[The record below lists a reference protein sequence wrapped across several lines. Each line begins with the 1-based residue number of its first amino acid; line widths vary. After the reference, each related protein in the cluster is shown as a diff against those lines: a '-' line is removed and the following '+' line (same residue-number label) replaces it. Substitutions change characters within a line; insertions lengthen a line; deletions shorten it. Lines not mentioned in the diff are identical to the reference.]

1 MNTLRARLI
10 LSHLLP
16 TLVTIPL
23 MGLALVYVLETQ
35 VLLANVSDELTA
47 QAMLV
52 AEMASEQSGIWYDAA
67 QAGTFVARMSPR
79 LTARVMLLDTHGYL
93 LASSDPVDTA
103 RLNQMLELPGLA
115 NALAG
120 QTETRVS
127 YRQVLCAE
135 VADVLVPVVGSDQ
148 QVMGIVRLTH
158 QLAGVYERF
167 LRLRYLILG
176 VLAAGLL
183 LGAAAG
189 WMLALN
195 LERPLRQ
202 VTQAVYGLVS
212 GDRSA
217 PLRERGPQEIRLL
230 LRAVNTLVERLHS
243 LEQARRQLLANL
255 VHELGRPL
263 GALRSAI
270 QALLGGADED
280 AALRQEL
287 LVGMDEQVGLL
298 QRLLNDLA
306 HLHDQV
312 LGTLELDRRPVALN
326 DWLSHVLPPWR
337 QAAQDKGLNW
347 EATIPA
353 DLPAT
358 QLDPDRL
365 AQAVSNLLSNA
376 IKYTPAG
383 GTVSIGAGVEDS
395 TVWIQVGDTGPGI
408 DPEEQALIFTPY
420 YRGHSAGRFPQGMG
434 LGLSIARD
442 LVVAHGGRLEVDS
455 APGQGSRFTIWIPL
469 PAEKKL
475 TGLKR

>member
-16 TLVTIPL
+16 TLVIIPL

-52 AEMASEQSGIWYDAA
+52 AEMTTEQAGIWYDPA

-79 LTARVMLLDTHGYL
+79 LTARVMLLDSHGYL
-93 LASSDPVDTA
+93 LASSDPGDTA
-103 RLNQMLELPGLA
+103 RLNQLLELPGLA

-120 QTETRVS
+120 ETETRVS
-127 YRQVLCAE
+127 YRQVLYAE
-135 VADVLVPVVGSDQ
+135 VADVLVPVVGPDQ
-148 QVMGIVRLTH
+148 QVMGVVRLTH
-158 QLAGVYERF
+158 QLAGIYERF
-167 LRLRYLILG
+167 VRLRYLILG
-176 VLAAGLL
+176 VLVAGLV
-183 LGAAAG
+183 LGTATG
-189 WMLALN
+189 WVLALN
-195 LERPLRQ
+195 LERPLRE

-212 GDRSA
+212 GEQSA

-270 QALLGGADED
+270 QALLGGADQD
-280 AALRQEL
+280 TALRQEL

-298 QRLLNDLA
+298 QRLLDDLA
-306 HLHDQV
+306 HLYDQV
-312 LGTLELDRRPVALN
+312 LGTLELDRRSVALS
-326 DWLSHVLPPWR
+326 DWLSHVLAPWR
-337 QAAQDKGLNW
+337 QAAQDKGLSW

-353 DLPAT
+353 DLPPM

-365 AQAVSNLLSNA
+365 AQALSNLLSNA
-376 IKYTPAG
+376 IKYTPSRG
-383 GTVSIGAGVEDS
+383 VVSVGAGVEA
-395 TVWIQVGDTGPGI
+395 TAIWIQVGDTGPGI
-408 DPEEQALIFTPY
+408 EPEEQALIFTPY
-420 YRGHSAGRFPQGMG
+420 YRGRASGRFPQGMG
-434 LGLSIARD
+434 LGLTIARD

-455 APGQGSRFTIWIPL
+455 TPGQGSRFTIWLPL
-469 PAEKKL
+469 ASNNH
-475 TGLKR
+475 